1 MSVIQRPITI
11 VTSLWTPSATQ
22 RPPTPPFTTQGTS
35 SRCGGSGRPEA
46 VQRLS
51 RGCCVGVQQSQ
62 YGASSKN
69 RNSLKDTRQR
79 SPHEAGSRV
88 AGTVSKQATPCHGL
102 RLLWPPCL
110 VLCAGTTTYEWYP
123 RDLLLGLA
131 GDLPRSLNHHFK
143 TVYKPRCWLL
153 KTSTDGNETGHSMT

>member
-1 MSVIQRPITI
+1 MKPALALLGPFQSRQ
-11 VTSLWTPSATQ
+11 LLATG
-22 RPPTPPFTTQGTS
+22 FDY
-35 SRCGGSGRPEA
+35 SG
-46 VQRLS
+46 
-51 RGCCVGVQQSQ
+51 
-62 YGASSKN
+62 
-69 RNSLKDTRQR
+69 
-79 SPHEAGSRV
+79 
-88 AGTVSKQATPCHGL
+88 
-102 RLLWPPCL
+102 PPCL